1 MLALYE
7 LNRQYRDLIDSY
19 SNDPDDFDAWNELL
33 DELTGDIDVKV
44 TNIALVVKHLQAEE
58 AAIAEEVKR
67 LQEKKAIRVS
77 KIDRLKKYMLEG
89 MQLSGIEK
97 TTDVRATVRIQKNPP
112 SVHITDESMIPDQ
125 YYVEVSP
132 RLDKKSVL
140 DAMKDGD
147 EVPGAEMVQTVGV
160 RIK

>member
-7 LNRQYRDLIDSY
+7 LNQQYRSLVDEY
-19 SNDPDDFDAWNELL
+19 SNDPDDFEAWNVLI
-33 DELTGDIDVKV
+33 DQLTGDIDVKV
-44 TNIALVVKHLQAEE
+44 TNIAMVVKELQAEE
-58 AAIAEEVKR
+58 SAIADEIKR
-67 LQEKKAIRVS
+67 LQEKKAVRS
-77 KIDRLKKYMLEG
+77 NKIERLKSYMLEG
-89 MQLSGIEK
+89 MQLAGIEK

-112 SVHITDESMIPDQ
+112 SVHIIDERLIPEQ

-140 DAMKDGD
+140 AAIKDGD
-147 EVPGAEMVQTVGV
+147 EVPGAELTQTVGV